1 MIRVIENSTKYFEKN
16 FICTHFVYCTCA
28 LRFYFLQQTGAKENP
43 ISSTNGIKSK
53 AGKKSK
59 RQNKRTQNETAKDE
73 TTTTTANDETTST
86 TANNETSNEILPA
99 LSELGASNV
108 VLSEYDIQNATSMI
122 ETPLSELGT
131 TNETES
137 NHQNDI
143 KNTSS
148 LLATSV
154 GDTSKS
160 DDTGNTNF

>member
-1 MIRVIENSTKYFEKN
+1 MYPF
-16 FICTHFVYCTCA
+16 CVYA
-28 LRFYFLQQTGAKENP
+28 LRFYFLQQTRAKEKP
-43 ISSTNGIKSK
+43 ISSTNVIKSK
-53 AGKKSK
+53 VGKKSK

-122 ETPLSELGT
+122 ETPLSEWGA

-143 KNTSS
+143 ENTSS

>member
-1 MIRVIENSTKYFEKN
+1 M
-16 FICTHFVYCTCA
+16 YCTCA

-108 VLSEYDIQNATSMI
+108 VLSEYDIQTYCSY
-122 ETPLSELGT
+122 
-131 TNETES
+131 
-137 NHQNDI
+137 
-143 KNTSS
+143 
-148 LLATSV
+148 
-154 GDTSKS
+154 
-160 DDTGNTNF
+160 

>member
-1 MIRVIENSTKYFEKN
+1 MYPF
-16 FICTHFVYCTCA
+16 CVYA
-28 LRFYFLQQTGAKENP
+28 LRFYFLQQTGAKEKP
-43 ISSTNGIKSK
+43 ISSTNVIKSK

-122 ETPLSELGT
+122 ETPLSELGA

>member
-1 MIRVIENSTKYFEKN
+1 MSPF
-16 FICTHFVYCTCA
+16 CVYA
-28 LRFYFLQQTGAKENP
+28 LRFYFLQQTGAKEKP
-43 ISSTNGIKSK
+43 ISSTNVIKSK
-53 AGKKSK
+53 VGKKSK
-59 RQNKRTQNETAKDE
+59 RQNKRTIETAKDE

-122 ETPLSELGT
+122 ETPLSELGA

-143 KNTSS
+143 ENTSS

>member
-1 MIRVIENSTKYFEKN
+1 M
-16 FICTHFVYCTCA
+16 YCTCA
-28 LRFYFLQQTGAKENP
+28 LRFYFLQQTADKEKP
-43 ISSTNGIKSK
+43 ISSTNGTKSK

-122 ETPLSELGT
+122 ETPLSELGA

>member
-1 MIRVIENSTKYFEKN
+1 M
-16 FICTHFVYCTCA
+16 YCTCA
-28 LRFYFLQQTGAKENP
+28 LRFYFLQQTGAKEKP

-99 LSELGASNV
+99 LSELGASNA

-122 ETPLSELGT
+122 ETPLSELGA

-143 KNTSS
+143 ENTSS

>member
-1 MIRVIENSTKYFEKN
+1 MYPF
-16 FICTHFVYCTCA
+16 CVYA

-122 ETPLSELGT
+122 ETPLSELGA

>member
-1 MIRVIENSTKYFEKN
+1 M
-16 FICTHFVYCTCA
+16 YCTCA

-122 ETPLSELGT
+122 ETPLSELGA

-143 KNTSS
+143 ENTSS

>member
-1 MIRVIENSTKYFEKN
+1 
-16 FICTHFVYCTCA
+16 
-28 LRFYFLQQTGAKENP
+28 
-43 ISSTNGIKSK
+43 
-53 AGKKSK
+53 
-59 RQNKRTQNETAKDE
+59 
-73 TTTTTANDETTST
+73 
-86 TANNETSNEILPA
+86 
-99 LSELGASNV
+99 
-108 VLSEYDIQNATSMI
+108 MI
-122 ETPLSELGT
+122 ETPLSEWGA